1 MSDVVHLEHLDDQI
15 WCPTGQLGV
24 KTSTSDIAKATCLA
38 CLLACAEYGSE
49 ARHRREVLI
58 EAGAKP

>member
-1 MSDVVHLEHLDDQI
+1 MSDAVHLEHLLERT
-15 WCPTGQLGV
+15 WCGASKARTAGV
-24 KTSTSDIAKATCLA
+24 DRVTCLA

-58 EAGAKP
+58 EAGAKL